1 MKKQKHWGDVLPAR
15 DIQPGNNRAVFE
27 SEPSGCRHHA
37 RNHCNVLSPT
47 VPGAPRPL
55 STDCPTARGSHS
67 MYMYGT
73 NGRKKQRRRTYRVVA
88 QVRFGVAGAWISL
101 FQMDLNYKL
110 LLTLSPYFIQHL
122 LCLQHWSVQ
131 LLVPYDLA
139 LARRE
144 HSQLSLSLFLKKILI
159 SKATIILV
167 TLLLLTICKK
177 TVSTY

>member
-1 MKKQKHWGDVLPAR
+1 MKKQKHWWDVLPAR

-47 VPGAPRPL
+47 VLGAPRPL
-55 STDCPTARGSHS
+55 LTDCSTARGSHS

-131 LLVPYDLA
+131 LLVPYDLWLPLA
-139 LARRE
+139 LARLE
-144 HSQLSLSLFLKKILI
+144 HSQLSLYFSKRFLSAKQPLYSLGCYYWPYVRKL
-159 SKATIILV
+159 
-167 TLLLLTICKK
+167 
-177 TVSTY
+177 